1 MALSANPGKAAAP
14 QARGTQLADYADFR
28 PHAHAKLIAKRVF
41 LGGVLI
47 MRHSDRIAAHVA
59 HYCVIPFALFVGH
72 SPASARRVLMIIHAV
87 QWSVFRS
94 GRTLSRGQAELP
106 HSELLRNAVQGSSAG
121 KYGYLR

>member
-1 MALSANPGKAAAP
+1 
-14 QARGTQLADYADFR
+14 
-28 PHAHAKLIAKRVF
+28 
-41 LGGVLI
+41 

-87 QWSVFRS
+87 QGSV
-94 GRTLSRGQAELP
+94 LSVQEEPFLAVNA
-106 HSELLRNAVQGSSAG
+106 ELLRNAVQGSSAG